1 MTATLASSPME
12 AWELSP
18 FFQRS
23 WTRLTHGYHYAIM
36 LKIRTLRVA
45 LVVVP
50 ALGLSLL
57 AQNGAAPSATHMSAA
72 DIAKGLSTAV
82 AADAAAGAAV
92 TITPGIVVRRRSGG
106 GEPQYAIVH
115 PLSMET
121 YYIIEGTASL
131 VTGGVLDPAPPAP
144 ADPDIVRSKTI
155 KNGLTRK
162 VGKGDV
168 IVVPPGTPHWF
179 NAVDGTI
186 TYLES
191 RVRVK

>member
-1 MTATLASSPME
+1 M
-12 AWELSP
+12 
-18 FFQRS
+18 
-23 WTRLTHGYHYAIM
+23 
-36 LKIRTLRVA
+36 A

-50 ALGLSLL
+50 ALGFSLL
-57 AQNGAAPSATHMSAA
+57 AQTAGVPPGPYMSSA
-72 DIAKGLSTAV
+72 DITKGLSTLV

-92 TITPGIVVRRRSGG
+92 TISPGIAVRRRSGG

-115 PLSMET
+115 PFSTEI
-121 YYIIEGTASL
+121 YYIIDGTASL
-131 VTGGVLDPAPPAP
+131 VTGGVLDPPAATP

-155 KNGLTRK
+155 ANGLTRK
-162 VGKGDV
+162 VAKGDV

-179 NAVDGTI
+179 NAIDGTI

>member
-1 MTATLASSPME
+1 MLYGNAK
-12 AWELSP
+12 ELN
-18 FFQRS
+18 
-23 WTRLTHGYHYAIM
+23 M
-36 LKIRTLRVA
+36 RTLRVV
-45 LVVVP
+45 LVVLP
-50 ALGLSLL
+50 ALGFSLL
-57 AQNGAAPSATHMSAA
+57 AQNAGVPAAPYMSAA
-72 DIAKGLSTAV
+72 DITSGLSTAV

-92 TITPGIVVRRRSGG
+92 TVAPGIVVRRRSGG

-179 NAVDGTI
+179 STIDGTI